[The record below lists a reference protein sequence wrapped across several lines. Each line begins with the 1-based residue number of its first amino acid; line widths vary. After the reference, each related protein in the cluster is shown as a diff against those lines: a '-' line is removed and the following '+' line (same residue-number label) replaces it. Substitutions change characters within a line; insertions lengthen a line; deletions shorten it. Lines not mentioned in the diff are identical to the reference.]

1 MIKKSSSVFRRST
14 IFSNGV
20 RASQFI
26 PQSFLEMETVNRFA
40 IGFESKEAG
49 KLLSL
54 AAFEE
59 MIDFD

>member
-1 MIKKSSSVFRRST
+1 M
-14 IFSNGV
+14 
-20 RASQFI
+20 
-26 PQSFLEMETVNRFA
+26 PQSFLEMETVKRFA